1 MINFDNIFY
10 FVSSQLPL
18 AALIF
23 QINQFVLIIDK
34 VELFVYGSRQ
44 WPSDVSSRHQ
54 VSPRGDTLKWQEG
67 IYKIIEYY

>member
-54 VSPRGDTLKWQEG
+54 VSP
-67 IYKIIEYY
+67 